1 MKKIINNIL
10 NIDVIIITVIA
21 FVFMRFISAFMPS
34 FSAIT
39 PSAQNK
45 GAFSDVL
52 SKIDYYSTSKD
63 TAFNIVL
70 VDMTDLYS
78 RKDIAKLLLDLDS
91 CRPKMVGV
99 DLSFFHH
106 KDESGTIE
114 DDSILI
120 QAVKSTAPK
129 TVFVYELQ
137 DYSSNDNAFHSSR
150 HSFFVDSVE
159 VNEGFSNIKN
169 NFDQKAVSVYKASE
183 KLKDQKVYSLTAEM
197 LKLSGM
203 LDVDED
209 NDIPIDFASTTFK
222 IVDARDFTLSD
233 IQDNFVLVGAARS
246 NDDVVNTPM
255 GAISGLLLHAYTLHS
270 MLNKP
275 KVHVVGN
282 FVNYLFGLIMCY
294 LLAIILVWS
303 DKALDRKPTATNVF
317 IKQSRLLPQIFSV
330 LWLILI
336 MLFSYV
342 ILRSYNYYINGLYAI
357 AILAITIETKI
368 LYSALIAS
376 LSMKRELKFFKHSI
390 YHSKK

>member
-1 MKKIINNIL
+1 
-10 NIDVIIITVIA
+10 
-21 FVFMRFISAFMPS
+21 MPS

-137 DYSSNDNAFHSSR
+137 DYSS
-150 HSFFVDSVE
+150 
-159 VNEGFSNIKN
+159 
-169 NFDQKAVSVYKASE
+169 
-183 KLKDQKVYSLTAEM
+183 L
-197 LKLSGM
+197 
-203 LDVDED
+203 
-209 NDIPIDFASTTFK
+209 
-222 IVDARDFTLSD
+222 
-233 IQDNFVLVGAARS
+233 
-246 NDDVVNTPM
+246 
-255 GAISGLLLHAYTLHS
+255 
-270 MLNKP
+270 
-275 KVHVVGN
+275 
-282 FVNYLFGLIMCY
+282 
-294 LLAIILVWS
+294 
-303 DKALDRKPTATNVF
+303 
-317 IKQSRLLPQIFSV
+317 
-330 LWLILI
+330 
-336 MLFSYV
+336 
-342 ILRSYNYYINGLYAI
+342 
-357 AILAITIETKI
+357 
-368 LYSALIAS
+368 
-376 LSMKRELKFFKHSI
+376 
-390 YHSKK
+390 

>member
-1 MKKIINNIL
+1 M
-10 NIDVIIITVIA
+10 
-21 FVFMRFISAFMPS
+21 
-34 FSAIT
+34 
-39 PSAQNK
+39 
-45 GAFSDVL
+45 
-52 SKIDYYSTSKD
+52 
-63 TAFNIVL
+63 
-70 VDMTDLYS
+70 
-78 RKDIAKLLLDLDS
+78 
-91 CRPKMVGV
+91 
-99 DLSFFHH
+99 
-106 KDESGTIE
+106 
-114 DDSILI
+114 
-120 QAVKSTAPK
+120 
-129 TVFVYELQ
+129 
-137 DYSSNDNAFHSSR
+137 
-150 HSFFVDSVE
+150 DSVE

-368 LYSALIAS
+368 LYSASIAS
-376 LSMKRELKFFKHSI
+376 LSMKRDLKFFKHSI